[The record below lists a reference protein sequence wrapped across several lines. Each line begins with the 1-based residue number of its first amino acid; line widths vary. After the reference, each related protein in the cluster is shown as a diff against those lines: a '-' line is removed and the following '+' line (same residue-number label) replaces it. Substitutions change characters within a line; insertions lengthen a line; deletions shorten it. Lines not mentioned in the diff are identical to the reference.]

1 MKALTPALLAATS
14 MAIVAS
20 LAATQ
25 SAFAAAKPILTVY
38 AYDSFNTEWGPGP
51 AIKEGFEK
59 TCDCVVEYIAPGDA
73 TETFNRLRLEG
84 ASSKADIL
92 LGLDSNL
99 VADADKSG
107 LFEPNSISVD
117 GLKLPV
123 VWNTST
129 YVPFDWGYFAFV
141 YDSDKVKTVPTSFE
155 ELVNAPND
163 LKIVIEDPRSSTPGL
178 GLLLWVKN
186 LYGDRA
192 DEIWQK
198 LSPRI
203 VTVTKG
209 WSEAYGMFL
218 EGQADMVLSYT
229 TSPAYHIEAEN
240 KTNYKAALFSEGH
253 YMQVELAAIT
263 KSSQNKEL
271 ANRFLSYLVGP
282 EAQKVIPTTNWM
294 YPVALPDAD
303 WPASFKGLVRP
314 DKALLF
320 DTGKVSDIRK
330 IALDEWLGALSK

>member
-1 MKALTPALLAATS
+1 MKALTLSLLASGLGLASALATIP
-14 MAIVAS
+14 MAE
-20 LAATQ
+20 AAD
-25 SAFAAAKPILTVY
+25 KPTLTVY
-38 AYDSFNTEWGPGP
+38 SYDSFNTEWGPGP

-59 TCDCVVEYIAPGDA
+59 ICGCIVNYVSPGDA

-92 LGLDSNL
+92 VGLDSNL

-107 LFEPNSISVD
+107 LFTANS
-117 GLKLPV
+117 LKADALHLPIE
-123 VWNTST
+123 WDTST

-141 YDSDKVKTVPTSFE
+141 YDSDKLASAPASFE
-155 ELVNAPND
+155 QLLDAPDD

-178 GLLLWVKN
+178 GLLLWVKDI
-186 LYGDRA
+186 YGDKA
-192 DEIWQK
+192 GEVWEK

-218 EGQADMVLSYT
+218 EGQAHMVLSYT
-229 TSPAYHIEAEN
+229 TSPAYHIAAEN
-240 KTNYKAALFSEGH
+240 KTNYKAAAFKEGH

-263 KSSQNKEL
+263 KSSQNKDL
-271 ANRFLSYLVGP
+271 ANRFLTYLVGK
-282 EAQKVIPTTNWM
+282 EAQTIIPTTNWM
-294 YPVALPDAD
+294 YPVALPESE
-303 WPASFKGLVRP
+303 WPASFKDLAKP

-320 DTGKVSDIRK
+320 DMQQVPSIRK
-330 IALDEWLGALSK
+330 QALEEWLQALSK